1 MIADVSFP
9 NATSI
14 HLRRMSEILFHYYR
28 VNPTT
33 WFYLASLLS
42 IAIFFKFNRALSI
55 RNVDLIGL
63 ILFAPGLLAVEYGGF
78 KANIDA
84 QQLGY
89 VWLFVITGL
98 FIIRMLCDS
107 LMVRRP
113 MLDPNL
119 NSGGLIFL
127 GISLLVFLLANVLTT
142 RPERDDLAAAT
153 TAARIETG
161 DAKVDADQLARLGPG
176 YPLLFLL
183 SFPKKV
189 RGHIFSE
196 VMNT

>member
-1 MIADVSFP
+1 
-9 NATSI
+9 
-14 HLRRMSEILFHYYR
+14 MSEILFHYYR

-42 IAIFFKFNRALSI
+42 IAVFFKFNRALSI
-55 RNVDLIGL
+55 RNVDLAGL

-89 VWLFVITGL
+89 VWLFVVTGL

-113 MLDPNL
+113 LLEPNL
-119 NSGGLIFL
+119 NSC
-127 GISLLVFLLANVLTT
+127 LLYTY
-142 RPERDDLAAAT
+142 PSPRD
-153 TAARIETG
+153 
-161 DAKVDADQLARLGPG
+161 
-176 YPLLFLL
+176 
-183 SFPKKV
+183 
-189 RGHIFSE
+189 
-196 VMNT
+196 